1 MLKPATTWFAQRGWD
16 VAPFQRAAWEAF
28 LAGKDGLIHSPT
40 GSGKTLA
47 AIVGPLLERLAEP
60 ESSEDTDPIR
70 VIWITPLRALA
81 SDTAAALR
89 EAVEALGVPFSVA
102 LRTGDTSSAEK
113 TKQRKKLA
121 LHFGHDSGVPDV
133 VADPQGSAGA
143 IQRPSRCVCDEWH
156 ELLASKRGVQTD
168 LALSRLRNL
177 APKLRVWGVSATLG
191 NVQEAAQALVG
202 PDRPPPE
209 LVRGTAEKT
218 IEVECLLPEKVERLA
233 WSGHIGVRLVPL
245 VLERIRQATSTIIF
259 TNTRAQAEIWYRAL
273 VLAAPDLL
281 TEIAL
286 HHGSLERELRDRVE
300 SMLKGEDG
308 GLRCVVST
316 SSLDLG
322 VDFSPVDQVIQIGS
336 PKGVARLLQRAGRSG
351 HQPGAVSRILGVPT
365 HAMEILEFAAARA
378 AIERGEL
385 ESRTPLDKPLDVLV
399 QHLVTAAMADG
410 FREEELKAE
419 VRGSWSYRNLTD
431 DEWQWAMQFV
441 RHGGDALS
449 VYPEFSRNCLQ
460 G

>member
-1 MLKPATTWFAQRGWD
+1 MLKPATTWFSERGWD
-16 VAPFQRAAWEAF
+16 VAPFQRLAWESF

-47 AIVGPLLERLAEP
+47 AIVGPLLERLAEAEP
-60 ESSEDTDPIR
+60 SEGPDPIR

-81 SDTAAALR
+81 ADTAAALR
-89 EAVEALGVPFSVA
+89 EAVEGLDVPFSVA
-102 LRTGDTSSAEK
+102 LRTGDTSAAEK
-113 TKQRKKLA
+113 TKQRKKL
-121 LHFGHDSGVPDV
+121 
-133 VADPQGSAGA
+133 
-143 IQRPSRCVCDEWH
+143 PSILITTPESLTLLLTHHEVLEQFKGLRAVVCDEWH
-156 ELLASKRGVQTD
+156 ELLGSKRGVQTD
-168 LALSRLRNL
+168 LGLSRLRKL

-191 NVQEAAQALVG
+191 NIQEAAQALVG

-209 LVRGTAEKT
+209 MVRGTSEKT

-245 VLERIRQATSTIIF
+245 VLERIRQANSTIIF

-300 SMLKGEDG
+300 SMLKGDDG

-336 PKGVARLLQRAGRSG
+336 PQGCRTIVATGRTVWAPTWSGVTHPWGANPCHGDFGVCGRPSRDRTGRVGIANSNRKTARRSCSTFGHRGHGRRI
-351 HQPGAVSRILGVPT
+351 SR
-365 HAMEILEFAAARA
+365 R
-378 AIERGEL
+378 
-385 ESRTPLDKPLDVLV
+385 RT
-399 QHLVTAAMADG
+399 QS
-410 FREEELKAE
+410 
-419 VRGSWSYRNLTD
+419 RGSGKLVIPKPHR
-431 DEWQWAMQFV
+431 
-441 RHGGDALS
+441 
-449 VYPEFSRNCLQ
+449 P
-460 G
+460 